1 MKQSA
6 MYRPLLDCATSSL
19 SSSST
24 LSVLSDVSSAIN
36 TRTAPLTQHSISI
49 TSTAP
54 LIHSA
59 QHHIHCTT
67 HSLSTAQHHI
77 HCTTHSLSTASAS
90 HPLHHSFTQH
100 SISITSTAPLIH
112 SAQHHIHC
120 TTHSLSTA
128 SMQQLFQDNMG
139 KPVPER

>member
-49 TSTAP
+49 TSIAP

-59 QHHIHCTT
+59 QH
-67 HSLSTAQHHI
+67 QHHI
-77 HCTTHSLSTASAS
+77 HRITHSLSTASAS

-112 SAQHHIHC
+112 SPQHQHHIHC